1 MSIRV
6 LLADDHTIMREG
18 LRTLLEKEPNIEVVA
33 EAGNGQTT
41 VRLAQ
46 ELSPDV
52 VIVEIAMPGLDGIGA
67 TRQMIAEFPGVKV
80 VALSMYSDRQFV
92 VGMLKA
98 GASAYLLKDC
108 AFEELARAIETVVTN
123 QIYLSPRIVGVVI
136 ADYVRRLR
144 EADSSTLSTS
154 LAEATAISPPVTR
167 R

>member
-1 MSIRV
+1 
-6 LLADDHTIMREG
+6 
-18 LRTLLEKEPNIEVVA
+18 
-33 EAGNGQTT
+33 
-41 VRLAQ
+41 
-46 ELSPDV
+46 
-52 VIVEIAMPGLDGIGA
+52 MPGLDGIGA

-108 AFEELARAIETVVTN
+108 AFEELARAIRTVVTD

-144 EADSSTLSTS
+144 EADSSTLST
-154 LAEATAISPPVTR
+154 LTPRECEVLPVSG
-167 R
+167 